1 MIKKIK
7 TVNKSILV
15 YIDEDTYQKLND
27 SRERFVKNNGE
38 KDGKWQD
45 YYSINKFKTTD
56 YLRYIV
62 MKYLK
67 EEEKN
72 EPKV

>member
-1 MIKKIK
+1 MVKK
-7 TVNKSILV
+7 VNKSILV
-15 YIDEDTYQKLND
+15 YIDEDTYRKLND

-72 EPKV
+72 ESKV

>member
-45 YYSINKFKTTD
+45 YYAINKFKTTD

>member
-1 MIKKIK
+1 MVKKLK
-7 TVNKSILV
+7 KVNKPVLV
-15 YIDEDTYQKLND
+15 YIDEDTYQKLNN
-27 SRERFVKNNGE
+27 SLERFVKNNSE

-72 EPKV
+72 ESKV